1 MQRLQALQDSVRQA
15 WRLLIVNA
23 DDGSNLLELP
33 VGQLR
38 CLRRIMENEGCKLI
52 DLARETNLSLPN
64 ASRLVDRLVQRGF
77 VMRETDPADRR
88 AVRLYISEQA
98 RAMIE
103 QIDGKR
109 VEHLRHMTEQLSS
122 EQIDGVVKQ
131 LRVVIETA
139 ERMQASD
146 PKPALDL
153 RDVALGDVET
163 EGQF

>member
-1 MQRLQALQDSVRQA
+1 MQQLQALQYFVRKA

-23 DDGSNLLELP
+23 DDGGNLLDLP

-88 AVRLYISEQA
+88 AVRLYITEQA
-98 RAMIE
+98 RAIIE

-109 VEHLRHMTEQLSS
+109 VEHLRHTTELLSS
-122 EQIDGVVKQ
+122 EQIDAVIEQ
-131 LRVVIETA
+131 LRVVIDAA
-139 ERMQASD
+139 ERMRASD
-146 PKPALDL
+146 PDPALDL
-153 RDVALGDVET
+153 RDDELEDLDT
-163 EGQF
+163 EG